1 MDLISPENIEIFFL
15 SFVRI
20 VTIVMVLPVIG
31 YEPINKS
38 VKVMFSLIFTSLLIP
53 SISAIDIPVS
63 LANSN
68 LLTFFVFVLNE
79 SITGIIIGFIPFFIF
94 AAFQFAGELMGI
106 QMGLSMMSQ
115 FDPSAG
121 TNLGIM
127 GRLQYIFL
135 MTIFLMIGGHI
146 FFFEAIVRSFEVIPI
161 GSISYNGIAG
171 ILGIIIHHTSE
182 IFVIG
187 IKAGAPVIVSL
198 FVMDAGLGI
207 IARTVP
213 QMNIF
218 LVGIPLKIGAGL
230 VIFLIVLG
238 FIVKLFIK
246 YFGEIQSDLFKII
259 DFLA

>member
-1 MDLISPENIEIFFL
+1 MEFVTPKNIEIFFL
-15 SFVRI
+15 SFIRI
-20 VTIVMVLPVIG
+20 VTIVMFLPIIG

-38 VKVMFSLIFTSLLIP
+38 VKVMFALMFTLLLLPTIT
-53 SISAIDIPVS
+53 AIDIPLS
-63 LANSN
+63 LSSSN
-68 LLTFFVFVLNE
+68 LIVFFAFVLNE
-79 SITGIIIGFIPFFIF
+79 VITGIIIGFIPLFLF

-135 MTIFLMIGGHI
+135 MVIFLIIGGHL
-146 FFFEAIVRSFEVIPI
+146 FFIEAIVRSFEIIPI
-161 GSISYNGIAG
+161 GAISYNGIAG
-171 ILGIIIHHTSE
+171 ILGIVLKHTAD

-218 LVGIPLKIGAGL
+218 LVGIPLKIGAGMI
-230 VIFLIVLG
+230 IFLIVLG

-246 YFGEIQSDLFKII
+246 YFGELQSDLFKII

>member
-1 MDLISPENIEIFFL
+1 MFL
-15 SFVRI
+15 PI
-20 VTIVMVLPVIG
+20 IG
-31 YEPINKS
+31 YEPISRN
-38 VKVMFSLIFTSLLIP
+38 VKVMFALLFTILILP
-53 SISAIDIPVS
+53 SISEIDIPVS
-63 LANSN
+63 LSSSSLIA
-68 LLTFFVFVLNE
+68 FFAYVINE
-79 SITGIIIGFIPFFIF
+79 AITGIIIGFIPLFLF

-135 MTIFLMIGGHI
+135 MTIFLIIGGHL
-146 FFFEAIVRSFEVIPI
+146 FFIEAIVRSFEIIPI
-161 GSISYNGIAG
+161 GAISYNGIAG
-171 ILGIIIHHTSE
+171 ILGIVLKHTAD
-182 IFVIG
+182 IFIIG

-230 VIFLIVLG
+230 IIFLIVLG

>member
-1 MDLISPENIEIFFL
+1 MDFINPENIEIFFL
-15 SFVRI
+15 SFIRI
-20 VTIVMVLPVIG
+20 VTIVMFLPVIG
-31 YEPINKS
+31 YEPINRS
-38 VKVMFSLIFTSLLIP
+38 VKVIFSLMFTLLLLP
-53 SISAIDIPVS
+53 SISAIDISVS

-68 LLTFFVFVLNE
+68 LLSFFAYVLNE
-79 SITGIIIGFIPFFIF
+79 AITGIIIGFIPLFLF

-115 FDPSAG
+115 FDPTAG
-121 TNLGIM
+121 TNLGVM

-135 MTIFLMIGGHI
+135 MTIFLIIGGHL

-161 GSISYNGIAG
+161 GAISYNGIGG
-171 ILGIIIHHTSE
+171 ILGILLKHTSE
-182 IFVIG
+182 IFIIG

-218 LVGIPLKIGAGL
+218 LVGIPLKIGVGL
-230 VIFLIVLG
+230 MIFLIVLG

-259 DFLA
+259 DLLG

>member
-1 MDLISPENIEIFFL
+1 ML
-15 SFVRI
+15 
-20 VTIVMVLPVIG
+20 LPVIG

-38 VKVMFSLIFTSLLIP
+38 VKVMFSLVFTLLLIP
-53 SISAIDIPVS
+53 SIAAIEIPIS
-63 LANSN
+63 LTNSG
-68 LLTFFVFVLNE
+68 LVAFFAFVLNE
-79 SITGIIIGFIPFFIF
+79 TITGIIIGFIPLFLF

-135 MTIFLMIGGHI
+135 MTIFLIIGGHI

-171 ILGIIIHHTSE
+171 ILGVVLYHTSE
-182 IFVIG
+182 LFVIG

-198 FVMDAGLGI
+198 FVMDSGLGI

-230 VIFLIVLG
+230 LIFLVVLG

-246 YFGEIQSDLFKII
+246 YFGQIQSDLFKII
-259 DFLA
+259 DFLS